1 MLLSNLITLRA
12 TLPPLLQLQH
22 TTQKATASTVRSLGP
37 ILSLNTLFKHSLTSD
52 YLTEGASMKR
62 ETEKLLTEQ
71 ISQG

>member
-12 TLPPLLQLQH
+12 TLPPPLQLQDA
-22 TTQKATASTVRSLGP
+22 TQEATASTLRSLGP
-37 ILSLNTLFKHSLTSD
+37 ILSLCTLFKHLLTSD
-52 YLTEGASMKR
+52 YLTEGASVKR